1 VSTTKLT
8 ARAAANKSP
17 RAALACT
24 LAAFLLAGF
33 FAVRNLASWQTRITY
48 PGEERYEE

>member
-1 VSTTKLT
+1 MSTTKLK
-8 ARAAANKSP
+8 ARGAASKSP
-17 RAALACT
+17 RAALVCT